1 MYKDKPKFGPEQFTA
16 GTDIIQQGDTPD
28 KFYIILSGEVEVVDQ
43 PPGQLERALN
53 VLGPGDYFGEVGLSL
68 GSRRM
73 ATVRA
78 ITNVSVM
85 AMDYQTFRHWI
96 DSSPLVADEINTLVA
111 QRMPPDDAL
120 ELIEEALPWEL
131 TEEEGRTAVKTAEQ
145 YAPHEAIICQGD
157 EADKFYIIIEG
168 FVTVSHTG
176 DDGREYIL
184 AHLTSGDYFGE
195 IGLLDGSSRIATVRA
210 LTPVKVV
217 SFDRDTFR
225 RWMAESPAS
234 HEEIRQTA
242 NRRSRDT
249 GMLSLPDEQI

>member
-1 MYKDKPKFGPEQFTA
+1 MFKDKPKFGPEQFAA
-16 GTDIIQQGDTPD
+16 GTDIIQQGDIPD

-78 ITNVSVM
+78 VTNVSVM
-85 AMDYQTFRHWI
+85 AMDYQTFRRWI

-120 ELIEEALPWEL
+120 ELMEGALSWEL
-131 TEEEGRTAVKTAEQ
+131 AEEGRTAVKTAEQ
-145 YAPHEAIICQGD
+145 YAPRELIIRQGD
-157 EADKFYIIIEG
+157 EADKFYIILEG
-168 FVTVSHTG
+168 FVAVSHTG
-176 DDGREYIL
+176 DDGREYVL

-195 IGLLDGSSRIATVRA
+195 IGLLDGRPRIADVRA

-225 RWMAESPAS
+225 RWMAGSPAS
-234 HEEIRQTA
+234 REEIRQTA

-249 GMLSLPDEQI
+249 GTLSLPDDYT